1 MTFIKTIWTKIKNR
15 FTSQQKQP
23 TLSINSS
30 DLSKYTKV
38 DIVEQDVIIS
48 EKSGLSEPYFPI
60 FTIFIGLLDIFMLIV
75 VYIVQEG
82 TVLTSD
88 TWIKMGCKYVPCMKP
103 LYSKEDQEIYNAGL
117 KSQCQ
122 SFPFPYQF
130 FRFITPIF
138 LHGDMTHLLS
148 NLVYQALAGCLLET
162 KYGRHILGISYILF
176 GFSGNIMSALCNPT
190 SSKLM
195 LLIYYLLNFS
205 FNIF

>member
-1 MTFIKTIWTKIKNR
+1 MTFIKTIWTKIKSR
-15 FTSQQKQP
+15 FISQQK
-23 TLSINSS
+23 SCINS
-30 DLSKYTKV
+30 DLSQSCNVNKYTSV
-38 DIVEQDVIIS
+38 DIVGQDFIIS
-48 EKSGLSEPYFPI
+48 DKSGSSEPYFPI
-60 FTIFIGLLDIFMLIV
+60 FTVCIGLIDIFMLIV

-103 LYSKEDQEIYNAGL
+103 LYSKGDQEIYNAGL

-138 LHGDMTHLLS
+138 LHGDITHLLS
-148 NLVYQALAGCLLET
+148 NLVYQALAGSILET
-162 KYGRHILGISYILF
+162 KYGRHVLGISYILF

-190 SSKLM
+190 SSKLIR
-195 LLIYYLLNFS
+195 LIYFLLN
-205 FNIF
+205 IFF